1 MINISV
7 LAILLAKKFVQTYF
21 ILTFGNLFLTI
32 MEFYFQKYYQALC
45 YFALNLVGDP
55 ELSKDIVQE
64 VFVKIIVSKIEF
76 DSEIRFRKY
85 IYQAVRNNCL
95 THLTSVANETT
106 VPISTLT
113 EDDIHSDKES
123 DTEIVKA
130 ELIREI
136 NNAIDSLPPRYGH
149 IFRLAYIDRLSS
161 EEIAEQ
167 LGISVNT
174 VKVIRQR
181 AKTRLRELLKDL
193 YPLIFILL
201 QSN

>member
-1 MINISV
+1 MIIIF
-7 LAILLAKKFVQTYF
+7 LIAILLVKKFVLIYF
-21 ILTFGNLFLTI
+21 ILTFGNRFLTI
-32 MEFYFQKYYQALC
+32 MEIYFQKYYQALC
-45 YFALNLVGDP
+45 YYASNLVGDT

-64 VFVKIIVSKIEF
+64 VFVKIIVSKIHF

-95 THLTSVANETT
+95 THINSAANETT
-106 VPISTLT
+106 VPLSRLANH
-113 EDDIHSDKES
+113 DIHSEKES

-136 NNAIDSLPPRYGH
+136 NRAIDSLPPRYGQ
-149 IFRLAYIDRLSS
+149 IFKLAYIDRMKS
-161 EEIAEQ
+161 EEIANQ

-181 AKTRLRELLKDL
+181 AKNRLRELLNDL

-201 QSN
+201 HNN